1 MSQENVEVVRRMLHA
16 WATGDP
22 DTARAAY
29 DENVVYIFPPLDAP
43 VSHGVAA
50 MERAVEM
57 WRRTWDDYS
66 VEFDELIDAGDH
78 VVVVQTQRARGKA
91 SGIEV
96 ELTSATIYT
105 LLGSKIVRGE
115 VFATKEQALEILGL
129 SE

>member
-1 MSQENVEVVRRMLHA
+1 MSQENVEIVGRMLHA
-16 WATGDP
+16 WETGDP

-43 VSHGVAA
+43 VSHGVTA

-66 VEFDELIDAGDH
+66 VEVDELIDAGDH
-78 VVVVQTQRARGKA
+78 VIVVHTQRGRGKR
-91 SGIEV
+91 SGIEI
-96 ELTSATIYT
+96 ELTSATVYT

-115 VFATKEQALEILGL
+115 VFDTKEQALEAAGL
-129 SE
+129 RE